1 MKLTKSQKKI
11 LKSIPNEKSRLEQKL
26 QFKLQNRFFSR
37 KPIVFVD
44 GKLETDNPQIIEF
57 LSQHPMCKKEH
68 PEFQR
73 FVMTPKG
80 LVPMSD
86 EISNMI
92 DKGEF
97 KTWYS
102 TSAEEVNKRFDE
114 FANEFISPEKESKVK
129 VEIVKDEKLKGTG
142 YENSFFKVT
151 IPIGTPIQDSLNA
164 VDEFFKQK
172 TEIGNKIISEE
183 KEKELFLNNQF
194 LQDFLD
200 KCNNLKILQNFK
212 TKCVKYQNY
221 EYATKFRQKV
231 WDILVTLSTEKLI
244 ELVQD
249 GTIEL
254 IDMSRAIGRQKD
266 KFAEMFPKPEGKRID
281 VLDSF
286 FCVITE
292 ENVADLS
299 TLYEK
304 IMGEKSILPI
314 GKVLFFYPN
323 ITTISV
329 RDISSFDK
337 IYFCYESKRFIECVY
352 SFFPKSANDNPKQ
365 FTLEDM
371 RKIYV
376 NGILD
381 NQNLLVTPET
391 CQITFDMHL
400 RNVEKKQ

>member
-1 MKLTKSQKKI
+1 MKLSKSQKKI

-102 TSAEEVNKRFDE
+102 TSAEEVNKRFD
-114 FANEFISPEKESKVK
+114 
-129 VEIVKDEKLKGTG
+129 
-142 YENSFFKVT
+142 
-151 IPIGTPIQDSLNA
+151 
-164 VDEFFKQK
+164 
-172 TEIGNKIISEE
+172 
-183 KEKELFLNNQF
+183 
-194 LQDFLD
+194 
-200 KCNNLKILQNFK
+200 
-212 TKCVKYQNY
+212 
-221 EYATKFRQKV
+221 
-231 WDILVTLSTEKLI
+231 
-244 ELVQD
+244 
-249 GTIEL
+249 
-254 IDMSRAIGRQKD
+254 
-266 KFAEMFPKPEGKRID
+266 
-281 VLDSF
+281 
-286 FCVITE
+286 
-292 ENVADLS
+292 
-299 TLYEK
+299 
-304 IMGEKSILPI
+304 
-314 GKVLFFYPN
+314 
-323 ITTISV
+323 
-329 RDISSFDK
+329 
-337 IYFCYESKRFIECVY
+337 
-352 SFFPKSANDNPKQ
+352 KSANNNPKQ

-400 RNVEKKQ
+400 RNVEKNLNYEN

>member
-1 MKLTKSQKKI
+1 MNTVIREVVLIPQASNTECCKSETWFKTNDLRYANKDIPIDEHIGRTELRLQQKW
-11 LKSIPNEKSRLEQKL
+11 
-26 QFKLQNRFFSR
+26 
-37 KPIVFVD
+37 
-44 GKLETDNPQIIEF
+44 
-57 LSQHPMCKKEH
+57 
-68 PEFQR
+68 
-73 FVMTPKG
+73 
-80 LVPMSD
+80 
-86 EISNMI
+86 IS
-92 DKGEF
+92 DKG
-97 KTWYS
+97 
-102 TSAEEVNKRFDE
+102 N
-114 FANEFISPEKESKVK
+114 
-129 VEIVKDEKLKGTG
+129 EIV
-142 YENSFFKVT
+142 
-151 IPIGTPIQDSLNA
+151 
-164 VDEFFKQK
+164 
-172 TEIGNKIISEE
+172 SEE
-183 KEKELFLNNQF
+183 KAKEIVLNNEY
-194 LQDFLD
+194 LQKALSETHDVKFFRD
-200 KCNNLKILQNFK
+200 LQNI
-212 TKCVKYQNY
+212 CVKCQNY

-231 WDILVTLSTEKLI
+231 RDILVTLSTEKLI

-254 IDMSRAIGRQKD
+254 SDMSRAIGRQKD